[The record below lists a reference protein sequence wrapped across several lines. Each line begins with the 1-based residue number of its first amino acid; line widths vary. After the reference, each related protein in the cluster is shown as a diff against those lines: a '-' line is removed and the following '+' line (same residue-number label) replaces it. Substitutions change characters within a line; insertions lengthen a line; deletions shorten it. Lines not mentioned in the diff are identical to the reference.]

1 MAQPKMTQEQL
12 RWQAEDDARTMA
24 RYQEIM
30 QDNARKNRAIR
41 EANKQAADLQ
51 KRANAMKTAAGTKA
65 ALTKR
70 KK

>member
-30 QDNARKNRAIR
+30 ADKARMNRAVTAARKEASNLEKRAT
-41 EANKQAADLQ
+41 AMKQAAAT
-51 KRANAMKTAAGTKA
+51 RKTSP
-65 ALTKR
+65 R